1 MTHSPEPGP
10 PLTDEVQRDLA
21 VALFNETWALIEL
34 PQRTAEQDRRML
46 ITACAAA
53 LHWDAVGTDE
63 NKVISDWQ
71 VAHVASL
78 LGYGWLA
85 VAHATAASDRAGKA
99 GAPAWLRA
107 SVLEGL
113 ARAHAA
119 AGHKSERDDYM
130 RRALAALDS
139 IDDPGDRDLIASQI
153 AAVPVL

>member
-78 LGYGWLA
+78 LGYGRSPSRTRPPHPTAPGKPARPPGCVPPSWRDWRA
-85 VAHATAASDRAGKA
+85 PTPRPGTRPSATTTCGAHLRRWTASMIPAT
-99 GAPAWLRA
+99 
-107 SVLEGL
+107 V
-113 ARAHAA
+113 
-119 AGHKSERDDYM
+119 
-130 RRALAALDS
+130 
-139 IDDPGDRDLIASQI
+139 I
-153 AAVPVL
+153 